1 MPHTNAQ
8 PPEIENLLARAS
20 ERLVRLYGAQR
31 AAKLV
36 ALLRDELAE
45 FYCASSQAPECRL
58 WSQDD
63 VILISYG
70 DSICRPDQ
78 LPLETLCRF
87 FKQQLAGIISVVH
100 LLPFFPYSSDDG
112 FAVID
117 YLQVNP
123 ELGDWPQ
130 IAELNRHCDLM
141 VDLVINHVSS
151 QHRWFQQFLRA
162 TEPGRD
168 YFVTPPDDADLAQ
181 VVRPRQSPL
190 LTEVATEAGPARV
203 WTTFSADQVDVDFS
217 NPQVLLEYIRI
228 LLFYLRQGARFIRL
242 DAVAFLWKEWGT
254 SCLNLPQTHEIVK
267 LLRELLATIAPP
279 TVLLTETNLPHHQNL
294 SYFGDSDEAH
304 MIYQFS
310 LAPLLLHGLHRGTSS
325 YLCDWARTRCNAPPG
340 CTFLNF
346 TASHDGVG
354 MRPVEGLLPQGEI
367 DLLLKGM
374 ENFGALISYKNN
386 ADGSK
391 SPYEINITYFDALKG
406 SWLGED
412 CWQIARFLLAQTLML
427 GLRGIPALYIHSL
440 LATPNDTAGVDQ
452 TGRARRINRRRWQ
465 WDELK
470 ELLNDDQS
478 PQAIVFNELRRRLR
492 IRREQAAFHPDA
504 KQEILPLGDSLF
516 GFWRTSLD
524 GKQRIF
530 AVHNLTDQP
539 RQLYLDAALDGQ
551 FPGRWV
557 GLLTGEVVT
566 SERAVIDLPPYHVLW
581 LAPEDD

>member
-1 MPHTNAQ
+1 MSDAPTGKDL
-8 PPEIENLLARAS
+8 IESFFTQAAVRL
-20 ERLVRLYGAQR
+20 ERLYNPEQ
-31 AAKLV
+31 V
-36 ALLRDELAE
+36 ASLLLELQQELESFSPPDVVDPA
-45 FYCASSQAPECRL
+45 CRL
-58 WSQDD
+58 WSQED

-70 DSICRPDQ
+70 DSIRSNDQ
-78 LPLETLCRF
+78 PPLETLCRF
-87 FKQQLAGIISVVH
+87 FEQRLAGLISTVH
-100 LLPFFPYSSDDG
+100 LLPFFPFSSDDG

-130 IAELNRHCDLM
+130 IAELNRSFDLM
-141 VDLVINHVSS
+141 VDLVINHLSS
-151 QHRWFQQFLRA
+151 QHRWFQQFLRNA
-162 TEPGRD
+162 EPGRD
-168 YFVTPPDDADLAQ
+168 YFITPPEDVDLAQ

-190 LTEVATEAGPARV
+190 LTEVETEAGPRKV

-217 NPQVLLEYIRI
+217 NPQVLLEYVRI
-228 LLFYLRQGARFIRL
+228 LLFYLQQGARFIRL

-267 LLRELLATIAPP
+267 LLRELLGAVAPQ

-310 LAPLLLHGLHRGTSS
+310 LAPLLLHGLYRGTSS

-374 ENFGALISYKNN
+374 EKFGGLISYKKN

-391 SPYEINITYFDALKG
+391 SPYEINIGYFDALKG
-406 SWLGED
+406 TWMGED
-412 CWQIARFLLAQTLML
+412 CWQIARFLLAQTLMI
-427 GLRGIPALYIHSL
+427 GLRGIPALYLHSL
-440 LATPNDTAGVDQ
+440 LATPNYTEGVERS
-452 TGRARRINRRRWQ
+452 GRARTINRRSWQ
-465 WDELK
+465 LADLEEILADE
-470 ELLNDDQS
+470 QS
-478 PQAIVFNELRRRLR
+478 PQTIVFNELRRRLK
-492 IRREQAAFHPDA
+492 IRREQPAFHPDA
-504 KQEILPLGDSLF
+504 KQEILYLGESLF

-524 GKQRIF
+524 GQQRIF

-539 RQLYLDAALDGQ
+539 HILYLDEALDNQ

-557 GLLTGEVVT
+557 GLLTGELVT
-566 SERAVIDLPPYHVLW
+566 SERGMIGLPPYHVLW
-581 LAPEDD
+581 LAKEE

>member
-1 MPHTNAQ
+1 MLDSPAEKDRFKSHCEQ
-8 PPEIENLLARAS
+8 VAR
-20 ERLVRLYGAQR
+20 RLERLYGASVAAGLLEQLQAELEAFVQFEARR
-31 AAKLV
+31 A
-36 ALLRDELAE
+36 DG
-45 FYCASSQAPECRL
+45 RL
-58 WSQDD
+58 WGQDD

-70 DSICRPDQ
+70 DSICREGE
-78 LPLETLCRF
+78 LPLETLCQF
-87 FKQQLAGIISVVH
+87 FRQQLTEVISTVH

-117 YLQVNP
+117 YQQVNP
-123 ELGDWPQ
+123 ALGDWAQ
-130 IAELNRHCDLM
+130 LTELNRSFDLM

-151 QHRWFQQFLRA
+151 QHRWFQQYLRQA
-162 TEPGRD
+162 EPGRD
-168 YFVTPPDDADLAQ
+168 YFISPPEGADLDQ

-190 LTEVATEAGPARV
+190 LTEVATEAGPRKV
-203 WTTFSADQVDVDFS
+203 WTTFSADQVDANFA
-217 NPQVLLEYIRI
+217 NPQVLLEYVRI

-267 LLRELLATIAPP
+267 LLRDLLGAVAPQ

-310 LAPLLLHGLHRGTSS
+310 LAPLLLHGLYRGTSS
-325 YLCDWARTRCNAPPG
+325 HLCDWARTRCNAPPG

-367 DLLLKGM
+367 DLLLHGM
-374 ENFGALISYKNN
+374 EQFGGLISYKNN

-391 SPYEINITYFDALKG
+391 SPYEINIGYFDALKG
-406 SWLGED
+406 TWLGED
-412 CWQIARFLLAQTLML
+412 SWQIARFLLAQTLMI

-440 LATPNDTAGVDQ
+440 LATPNYTAGVEQ
-452 TGRARRINRRRWQ
+452 TGRARTINRRSWQ
-465 WDELK
+465 LEEL
-470 ELLNDDQS
+470 EAILADQQA
-478 PQAIVFNELRRRLR
+478 PQTIVFDELRRRLKL
-492 IRREQAAFHPDA
+492 RRQQPAFHPDA
-504 KQEILPLGDSLF
+504 KQEILPLGEHLF

-524 GKQRIF
+524 GRQRIF
-530 AVHNLTDQP
+530 AVHNLTDQL
-539 RQLYLDAALDGQ
+539 RTLYLDSALDGQ
-551 FPGRWV
+551 FTGRWV

-566 SERAVIDLPPYHVLW
+566 SERAAVDLPPYHVLW
-581 LAPEDD
+581 LAQEK